1 MLLSEKNGAG
11 KTNLMDL
18 LGFNYKERKM
28 AFNAKYFI
36 LYHMSD
42 DIYAIEGRGF
52 ELIEPNIV
60 NNPTVGSSLNS
71 LNYVTEPYSLLIR
84 KLPKKNKF
92 EFISFLQFKE
102 QYHRNDHIY
111 YIKDFDHNSNF
122 GINYSKKI
130 VLKEMQIP
138 LYSIER
144 KLIIMTLINCRCIN

>member
-1 MLLSEKNGAG
+1 
-11 KTNLMDL
+11 
-18 LGFNYKERKM
+18 
-28 AFNAKYFI
+28 
-36 LYHMSD
+36 MSD